1 MIAVTAT
8 FTAEPLQEPLGF
20 WLQELGIPGSIEF
33 AAYSQVFQQLL
44 DPGSLLGANRAGLN
58 VVLARLEDWWRDAGE
73 FEPGPQE
80 QAARREKVQGHA
92 EELVTALQGAAAR
105 SKVPYLLCICPVSQ
119 WVKAD
124 PVLADMLQ
132 RVEDH
137 IVRSLEDAGGIYV
150 VAPAQTAALYPVF
163 NYEDPQADSLGHV
176 PYTREWFQAMASMIA
191 RRFYRLQ
198 APPHKVLALDC
209 DETLWRG
216 ICGEDGPL
224 GVQVDAKCRA
234 LQQFAL
240 AQRDAGMV
248 LCLCSKNNEEDVWRV
263 FEQNPG
269 MLLKREHIVASRINW
284 QPKSE
289 NLRGL
294 SRDLQL
300 GLDSFVFLDDSG
312 LECSEVE
319 ARCPEVLALRVPE
332 SEAELSHLLSHVWAF
347 DHLKIT
353 AEDRKRSDLYA
364 QEVRREQ
371 VRKQSQTLDDFLAG
385 LELTIDI
392 APMEKADVARVAQLT
407 QRTNQ
412 FNFTTVRCSE
422 SEVENVRQGGN
433 SGWLTVRVKDRFGD
447 YGLVGALLYTRGP
460 KFIEVENVLLSC
472 RALGRHV
479 EHRMLSYLDGL
490 AQEQSFAYARI
501 RFIPSAKNKPA
512 REFLESLGATFDK
525 PEGSSYSL
533 AFPAG
538 RITELCAAAP
548 VKLPVD
554 GGQEPADT
562 PVSQVQTGKMGSRV
576 LQRIAQD
583 LDEPGKIA
591 QAIEAKNPVRRR
603 GDDLYVPARTPLEE
617 SLALLWAKEL
627 KMDKVGAN
635 DNFFALGGHSLLAMR
650 IVAEIRDKFNVGFSL
665 EAFFQA
671 PVLGAQSQ
679 RVEEM
684 LLEEANDGDLE
695 RLIAEMEEQPEAG
708 GKPQAASAA
717 EKSHFRGIA

>member
-1 MIAVTAT
+1 
-8 FTAEPLQEPLGF
+8 
-20 WLQELGIPGSIEF
+20 
-33 AAYSQVFQQLL
+33 
-44 DPGSLLGANRAGLN
+44 
-58 VVLARLEDWWRDAGE
+58 
-73 FEPGPQE
+73 
-80 QAARREKVQGHA
+80 
-92 EELVTALQGAAAR
+92 
-105 SKVPYLLCICPVSQ
+105 
-119 WVKAD
+119 
-124 PVLADMLQ
+124 
-132 RVEDH
+132 
-137 IVRSLEDAGGIYV
+137 
-150 VAPAQTAALYPVF
+150 
-163 NYEDPQADSLGHV
+163 
-176 PYTREWFQAMASMIA
+176 
-191 RRFYRLQ
+191 
-198 APPHKVLALDC
+198 
-209 DETLWRG
+209 
-216 ICGEDGPL
+216 
-224 GVQVDAKCRA
+224 VQVDAKCRA

-548 VKLPVD
+548 VKLPAD

-562 PVSQVQTGKMGSRV
+562 PVSQVPTGKMGSRV

-708 GKPQAASAA
+708 GKPRAASAA